1 MTNNKIYALY
11 HNEQKLEMKI
21 TCQKH
26 WEQQREKLEKST
38 DVIVYW
44 NSDIF
49 LSFSRAALIEKARAI
64 KGEWLEKQLK
74 TISKI
79 ANIEIKG

>member
-1 MTNNKIYALY
+1 MTDKKIYALY

-26 WEQQREKLEKST
+26 WEQQREKLKKGT

-44 NSDIF
+44 DNNIF
-49 LSFSRAALIEKARAI
+49 LSFSRVALIEKAREI
-64 KGEWLEKQLK
+64 KGEWLKKQFK
-74 TISKI
+74 NISKI
-79 ANIEIKG
+79 ANIEIKR